1 MDLIND
7 RNLPIEA
14 LQFILNTAQDIAHE
28 NDIEGLCNVILNAA
42 MKHTNADGATL
53 YLLNDTGDNPSL
65 RHTLVFN
72 TSLKMNR
79 NLFASEDSLPE
90 VSLYNKDK
98 TKQMDR
104 AASYAYHHNQIVN
117 VADVYNNDLFSCTG
131 SKNFDHSNNYQTKS
145 TLTLPI
151 CDSRTSKMMGVFQ
164 LINAID
170 TDGNACT
177 FKKEHEGALA
187 IFADLTASALERQ
200 ISIDNQRN
208 LLVELSGEPTTQ
220 SLIERILR
228 EAKHFAN
235 ADAGTLYLTKESD
248 DTKQLTFELLI
259 NDTLK
264 LDSSR
269 NPEILPSQCVPLH
282 LDSGENN
289 LANVASACVHQK
301 QVIVINDAYDT
312 NDYDFSG
319 TKLFDKKFHYRST
332 SFLVAPL
339 LNHDG
344 KVIGV
349 LQLINALDTTT
360 GQPVPF
366 ANRTIQL
373 VKALSN
379 YAAIA
384 LNNQLLVQDL
394 KQLLDAFIQ
403 CIAQAIDAKS
413 PHTSAHCQ
421 RIPLLTEMIA
431 EAACDDQGLFKD
443 FSLNSD
449 EWYELSVASWMH
461 DCGKLATPD
470 SILNKS
476 TKLHLTGDR
485 IEIIEARI
493 ASLKHAAHSDFY
505 EKIIDQPIQKTQLKL
520 SLDLRLK
527 ELEDDLSF
535 IQRCNKGG
543 EFMAEEDKQKIISLA
558 EKQWIDSQG
567 QSQPLLNEVE
577 VYNLC
582 IERGTLTSEERQII
596 NNHMVV
602 TLDMLE
608 SLPFPDKLKNVPEI
622 AGGHHERMDGTGFP
636 RGLTRE
642 QLSLPTRMMAIAD
655 VFEALTASD
664 RPYKAPMKISVALK
678 IMNDMVK
685 NQHLDPDLFRLFVNA
700 KVWERYAKDQLSEN
714 QLDLTEAPRF

>member
-1 MDLIND
+1 MDLTNH
-7 RNLPIEA
+7 RNLPVNT
-14 LQFILNTAQDIAHE
+14 LQFILNTAQNIAHE
-28 NDIEGLCNVILNAA
+28 NDIEGLCNVILKSA
-42 MKHTNADGATL
+42 MELTHADGGTL
-53 YLLNDTGDNPSL
+53 YLLNDNGDTASL

-72 TSLKMNR
+72 QSLNVSQ

-90 VSLYNKDK
+90 IRLYNKDK
-98 TKQMDR
+98 TKITDR
-104 AASYAYHHNQIVN
+104 AASYVYHHNKIVN
-117 VADVYNNDLFSCTG
+117 VADVYNSDQFCYAG
-131 SKNFDHSNNYQTKS
+131 IKEFDRSNNYQTQS
-145 TLTLPI
+145 SLTVPI
-151 CDSRTSKMMGVFQ
+151 CESRSSKMVGVFQ
-164 LINAID
+164 LINAFD
-170 TDGNACT
+170 NTGNPCAFNT
-177 FKKEHEGALA
+177 EHESAIS
-187 IFADLTASALERQ
+187 IFADLTASALEKQ
-200 ISIDNQRN
+200 LSIDSQRN
-208 LLVELSGEPTTQ
+208 LLVELSAEASTQ

-235 ADAGTLYLTKESD
+235 ADAGTLYLTKESGD
-248 DTKQLTFELLI
+248 SKQLSFELLI
-259 NDTLK
+259 NDKLK
-264 LDSSR
+264 LDSS
-269 NPEILPSQCVPLH
+269 NNLEILPNQGVPLH
-282 LDSGENN
+282 LSNGADN
-289 LANVASACVHQK
+289 LTNVATACAHLK
-301 QVIVINDAYDT
+301 QTIVINDAYDT
-312 NDYDFSG
+312 DDYDFSG
-319 TKLFDKKFHYRST
+319 TKLFDKKFNYRST
-332 SFLVAPL
+332 SFLVTPL
-339 LNHDG
+339 LNHDD
-344 KVIGV
+344 KVIGI

-360 GQPVPF
+360 GQPVAF
-366 ANRTIQL
+366 TNRTVQL

-443 FSLNSD
+443 FSLNRD
-449 EWYELSVASWMH
+449 EWYELSVASWLH

-476 TKLHLTGDR
+476 TKLHLMGDR

-493 ASLKHAAHSDFY
+493 SSLKHASHSDFY
-505 EKIIDQPIQKTQLKL
+505 EKIIEQPSLKSELKKNLELKL
-520 SLDLRLK
+520 E
-527 ELEDDLSF
+527 ELEDDLDF
-535 IQRCNKGG
+535 IRRCNKGG

-558 EKQWIDSQG
+558 AKQWADPQG
-567 QSQPLLNEVE
+567 KLQPLLNEEE

-608 SLPFPDKLKNVPEI
+608 SLPFPDKLKRVPEI

-664 RPYKAPMKISVALK
+664 RPYKEPMKISLALN
-678 IMNDMVK
+678 IMNNMVD
-685 NQHLDPDLFRLFVNA
+685 NQHLDPDLFQLFVNS
-700 KVWERYAKDQLSEN
+700 KVWERYAKDQLSDN
-714 QLDLTEAPRF
+714 QLDLTEAPSF